1 VPVSLGSACAA
12 ARTPPGKAMIKMC
25 GPFGSQD
32 NVKRPQ
38 VVIMQGSPVASSAPP
53 MRCPN
58 PTFAAGR

>member
-1 VPVSLGSACAA
+1 MKGATVPVSLGSACAA

-38 VVIMQGSPVASSAPP
+38 VVIMQRSSQ
-53 MRCPN
+53 
-58 PTFAAGR
+58 TFAEDG